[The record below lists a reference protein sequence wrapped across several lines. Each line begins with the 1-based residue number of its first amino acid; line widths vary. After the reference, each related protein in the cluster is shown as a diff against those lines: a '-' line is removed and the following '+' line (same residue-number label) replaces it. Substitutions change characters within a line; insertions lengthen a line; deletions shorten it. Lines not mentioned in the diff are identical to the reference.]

1 MARSVA
7 KNSPA
12 PVDERPV
19 VFFRAS
25 TGLLHMSQNTAFPLL
40 ISWALRLAGVRVL
53 HFACRAGMSRCVQG
67 TNKDDYY
74 LSPPCEA
81 CVAHSR
87 RLFAYSSTKGFT
99 FSRDKDLESILC
111 NLDVEA
117 LSSFEYHGL
126 PLGSLVLPAFRWI
139 LRRHNLTDDE
149 PTRFLFREYILSADW
164 IAQEF
169 SRLVEQ
175 TNPRAIVVFNGM
187 FFPEA
192 TVRWIA
198 MQKGLRVI
206 SHEVGFRPH
215 SVFLTEGDATAY
227 PIDIPVDFTLSEQQN
242 SRLDTYLEGRF
253 KGNFTM
259 AGIRF
264 WPEMHGLDEILIR
277 KIDEFRQVISVF
289 TNVVFDTSQVH
300 ANTIFPHMF
309 AWLDMIL
316 SLIRSHPEILFVI
329 RAHPDEMRLNKASRE
344 SVHDWVFQNHVLDL
358 SNVVFIDSHEYISSY
373 ELIQRSKFVMV
384 YNSSIGLEAAIMG
397 AAVLCGGKAR
407 FTQYPIVF
415 YPQTSEAYKEQAEV
429 YLRDERVDI
438 PLEFQVNARRFL
450 YYHLYKVSLP
460 FDEFIESQIQPGF
473 VRLRS
478 FSWRKLLPE
487 TSPIF
492 QVITNGI
499 LAGIPFV
506 LDEN

>member
-7 KNSPA
+7 KYSPA
-12 PVDERPV
+12 PVDDRPV

-40 ISWALRLAGVRVL
+40 ISWALRLAGVPVL
-53 HFACRAGMSRCVQG
+53 HFVCRAGMSRCVQG
-67 TNKDDYY
+67 TNKDNYY
-74 LSPPCEA
+74 LLPPCEA

-87 RLFAYSSTKGFT
+87 RLFAYSSTSDFT
-99 FSRDKDLESILC
+99 FSQNIELESVLR
-111 NLDVEA
+111 NLGVEA
-117 LSSFEYHGL
+117 LGSFEYHGL
-126 PLGSLVLPAFRWI
+126 PLGNLVLPAFRWI
-139 LRRHNLTDDE
+139 LRRHNLPDDE
-149 PTRFLFREYILSADW
+149 LTRFLLREYILSADW

-175 TNPRAIVVFNGM
+175 IKPRAVVVFNGM

-198 MQKGLRVI
+198 TQRGLRVI
-206 SHEVGFRPH
+206 SHEVGYRPH
-215 SVFLTEGDATAY
+215 SIFLTEGEATAY

-242 SRLDTYLEGRF
+242 SRLDTYLEQRF

-264 WPEMHGLDEILIR
+264 WPEMHGLDGTLIR
-277 KIDEFRQVISVF
+277 KFDEFRHVISVF
-289 TNVVFDTSQVH
+289 TNVIFDTSQVH

-316 SLIRSHPEILFVI
+316 SLIRTHPEILFVI
-329 RAHPDEMRLNKASRE
+329 RAHPDEMRINKASRE
-344 SVHDWVFQNHVLDL
+344 SVHDWISQNHVLDL
-358 SNVVFIDSHEYISSY
+358 PNVVFIDSNEFVSSY

-397 AAVLCGGKAR
+397 VPVLCGGKAR

-415 YPQTSEAYKEQAEV
+415 YPQTSEAYMEQAETF
-429 YLRDERVDI
+429 LREERVDV
-438 PLEFQVNARRFL
+438 PLDFQVNARRFL

-460 FDEFIESQIQPGF
+460 FDEFIESQVRPGF

-492 QVITNGI
+492 QVITDGI
-499 LAGIPFV
+499 LAGKPFV